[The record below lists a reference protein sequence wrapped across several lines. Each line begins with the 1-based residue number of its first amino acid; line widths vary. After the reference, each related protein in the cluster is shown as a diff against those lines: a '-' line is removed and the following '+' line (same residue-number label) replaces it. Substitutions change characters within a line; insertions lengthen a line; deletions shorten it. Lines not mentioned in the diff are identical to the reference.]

1 MGEPNR
7 ISNGSSRSS
16 TSVPPSPPP
25 PPTPGRTLVQPS
37 SSKKHRK
44 RKAFRVFRNVFRTF
58 PIIQP
63 HCNFPTPPG
72 GRLPDYGNIRVC
84 GTLFGFRKGRVSL
97 SIQENPRTLP
107 TFVVE
112 LGMQTSALQ
121 KEMSAGMVRL
131 ALECE
136 KRPEKDKTKLLEEP
150 MWSFFCNGK
159 KNGYGMKREATDA
172 DLYVMELLKAVSMG
186 VGVLPSVDPE
196 VEGPDNE
203 MAYLRAH
210 FDRVVGS
217 KDSETLYMLS
227 PDGNNGPELSIFF
240 HQIINAVLHVRFVER
255 IRSSIYNLQTSG
267 STFAV
272 LGTKIYAF
280 GGTSNDILKDNVRT
294 YDCSSDAMES
304 GPEMLVGRV
313 SAVAEV
319 VNKIIQVVYLLSV
332 LYGLISLLF
341 I

>member
-1 MGEPNR
+1 MGEPNG
-7 ISNGSSRSS
+7 ISNGPSRPSP
-16 TSVPPSPPP
+16 SVPPPPPSPP
-25 PPTPGRTLVQPS
+25 TTLIQP
-37 SSKKHRK
+37 SKKHHK
-44 RKAFRVFRNVFRTF
+44 RKAFRVFRHVFRTL

-63 HCNFPTPPG
+63 HCSFPTLPG
-72 GRLPDYGNIRVC
+72 GRLPDHHGNNNKVC

-112 LGMQTSALQ
+112 LGMQTSVLQ
-121 KEMSAGMVRL
+121 KEMSAGLVRL

-136 KRPEKDKTKLLEEP
+136 KRPEKDKTKLMEEP
-150 MWSFFCNGK
+150 LWSFFCNGK

-172 DLYVMELLKAVSMG
+172 DLHVMELLKAVSMG

-240 HQIINAVLHVRFVER
+240 VR
-255 IRSSIYNLQTSG
+255 L
-267 STFAV
+267 
-272 LGTKIYAF
+272 
-280 GGTSNDILKDNVRT
+280 
-294 YDCSSDAMES
+294 
-304 GPEMLVGRV
+304 
-313 SAVAEV
+313 
-319 VNKIIQVVYLLSV
+319 
-332 LYGLISLLF
+332 
-341 I
+341 